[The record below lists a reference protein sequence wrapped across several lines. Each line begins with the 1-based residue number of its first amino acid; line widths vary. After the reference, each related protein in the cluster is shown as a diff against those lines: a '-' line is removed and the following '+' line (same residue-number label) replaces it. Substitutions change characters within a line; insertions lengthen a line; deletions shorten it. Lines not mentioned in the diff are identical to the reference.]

1 MMLSVFQRANKG
13 ELNDLRLSE
22 IPQKTIKGK
31 LKGTLET
38 FVDTK
43 NLFTNLLLINFKRSS
58 LDYEIIK
65 ILK

>member
-22 IPQKTIKGK
+22 IPQKTI
-31 LKGTLET
+31 KGTLET

-58 LDYEIIK
+58 LDYEMIK